1 MVTIMCFVVSEKN
14 PEKCRIVSVLRS
26 LKFYHQFNFITIQ
39 AAKLILSNK
48 SFCWCLKVKAKIY
61 CRPSSISCFVQP
73 FTRSSVYSYSLSSS
87 KGKPRNLPSRTA
99 FE

>member
-48 SFCWCLKVKAKIY
+48 YFCWCLA
-61 CRPSSISCFVQP
+61 CLRD
-73 FTRSSVYSYSLSSS
+73 LM
-87 KGKPRNLPSRTA
+87 RNGRRIFLD
-99 FE
+99 